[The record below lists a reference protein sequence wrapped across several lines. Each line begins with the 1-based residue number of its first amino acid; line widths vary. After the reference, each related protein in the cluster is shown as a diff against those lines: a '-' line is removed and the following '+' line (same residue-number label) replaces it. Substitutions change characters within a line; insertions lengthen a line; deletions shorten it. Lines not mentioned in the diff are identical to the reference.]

1 MPGANTRCLFLLRCA
16 EQFATAEVKEHIR
29 RNTLPERRFLQS
41 PAFEKSWQVC
51 IFATVKKHIW

>member
-1 MPGANTRCLFLLRCA
+1 MCPA